1 MYGSRGRLLERN
13 RQAGGPPR
21 EESMIELRDLTI
33 KYGDFTAVNQIS
45 VTIQD
50 GEFFTFLG
58 PSGCGK
64 TTTLRSISGF
74 EKTAGGQILVDGADI
89 SRLLPEER
97 NIGFVFQNY
106 ALFPSMTVYENI
118 AFGLRVKKTSKAFV
132 KSKVECIAEKLGIE
146 AHLGKKIS
154 ELSGGQQQR
163 IAVARALV
171 VEPRILLMDEPLSN
185 LDAKLRISMR
195 EEIKRLQSDLKIT
208 TIYVTHDQEEA
219 LAISDRIAVF
229 NQGTVEQIG
238 DPGMIYHQP
247 ATPFVAEFIGDIHCL
262 TPLAQQLVQ
271 DGDVQNA
278 RLYIR
283 PQAVAVHTAPVEQT
297 PERVVLKGYV
307 GAMEFLGAYSKV
319 IVDVP
324 EVGKITS
331 LLFQP
336 HSTLQPSEEV
346 WVSFARKDVLVFG
359 GAL

>member
-13 RQAGGPPR
+13 RQAGGTPR

-247 ATPFVAEFIGDIHCL
+247 ATPFVAEFIGDINCL

-283 PQAVAVHTAPVEQT
+283 PQAVGCILP
-297 PERVVLKGYV
+297 RWNRLRSG
-307 GAMEFLGAYSKV
+307 
-319 IVDVP
+319 
-324 EVGKITS
+324 
-331 LLFQP
+331 
-336 HSTLQPSEEV
+336 
-346 WVSFARKDVLVFG
+346 WC
-359 GAL
+359 